1 MLGTEPAF
9 RFDPKGL
16 WLMEQ
21 LDQAVF
27 AEVPLNQRGEVE
39 SLDTED
45 ITCEVDQLPAGQLQR
60 MLVSAHLPQQFG
72 ANPLYAGLFWK
83 GTKVGL
89 KILSH
94 LAK

>member
-1 MLGTEPAF
+1 
-9 RFDPKGL
+9 
-16 WLMEQ
+16 MEQ

-27 AEVPLNQRGEVE
+27 AEVPLDERGEVE

-45 ITCEVDQLPAGQLQR
+45 STYEVDQLPAGQLRR
-60 MLVSAHLPQQFG
+60 MLVSAHLPRHLRHFG
-72 ANPLYAGLFWK
+72 ANPLYAGLLWK